1 VVEFAQSYKRGFR
14 EMPGIS
20 RRKLT
25 RRGLPAFFLTYGILT
40 GIIWIGL
47 PVIGWLSM
55 AKESDLKLVS
65 GSVQQRPRWQRT
77 KGGPIIVIPVE
88 MDDGVHDLTVEDLSH
103 YREIMNLR
111 PGDRISAR
119 VISFFGYRVW
129 ELNLEAVTIESYQD
143 TYLYRSRQ
151 NERGAEAAP
160 WFGLISLVC
169 LTLALGLRIYF
180 GTWRDPARFAPVDA
194 ENSVQQP

>member
-1 VVEFAQSYKRGFR
+1 
-14 EMPGIS
+14 MPMFSAPGRA

-25 RRGLPAFFLTYGILT
+25 RRGLPAFFLTYGILS

-47 PVIGWLSM
+47 PIIGWLSM

-65 GSVQQRPRWQRT
+65 GSVQQKPRWQRT

-88 MDDGVHDLTVEDLSH
+88 MDDGLHDLTVEDVSH
-103 YREIMNLR
+103 YREIMSLR

-119 VISFFGYRVW
+119 VTSFLGYHVW
-129 ELNLEAVTIESYQD
+129 ELNHEAVTIESYQD
-143 TYLYRSRQ
+143 TYLYRTRQ

-160 WFGLISLVC
+160 WFGLISLIC
-169 LTLALGLRIYF
+169 LTVALILRMYF
-180 GTWRDPARFAPVDA
+180 GTWRDPARLVPADA
-194 ENSVQQP
+194 EDSVQRP